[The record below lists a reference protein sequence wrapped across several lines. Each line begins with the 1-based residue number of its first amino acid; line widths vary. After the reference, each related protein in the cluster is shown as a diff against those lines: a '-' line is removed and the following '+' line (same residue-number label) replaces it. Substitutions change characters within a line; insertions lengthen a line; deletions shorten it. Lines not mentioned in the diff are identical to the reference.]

1 VADVVLAKLSFVA
14 SDPLTIYIAEAL
26 RKRGGE
32 HITYVRQEHKE
43 GDNEK
48 Q

>member
-1 VADVVLAKLSFVA
+1 VADVVLTELTLVA
-14 SDPLTIYIAEAL
+14 SDPLTVYIAEAL

-32 HITYVRQEHKE
+32 HIAYVRQEHKKR
-43 GDNEK
+43 DNEN